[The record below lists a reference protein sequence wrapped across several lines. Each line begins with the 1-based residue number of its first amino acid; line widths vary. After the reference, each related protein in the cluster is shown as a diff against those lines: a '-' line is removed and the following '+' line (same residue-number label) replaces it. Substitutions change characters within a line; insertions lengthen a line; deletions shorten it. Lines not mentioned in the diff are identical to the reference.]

1 MHYSDTDAI
10 RNIFDSDESIIVSY
24 GELMIEVT
32 SMGLLDGIG
41 GALGGMLSSPEG
53 KEQIMKYLSSPEGM
67 AMLQQF
73 IGTPEGKKLAGQLL
87 MPILGNLGVPEAIKQ
102 SIEQYL

>member
-1 MHYSDTDAI
+1 MVEAK
-10 RNIFDSDESIIVSY
+10 
-24 GELMIEVT
+24 

-53 KEQIMKYLSSPEGM
+53 KEQIIKFLSSPEGM

-73 IGTPEGKKLAGQLL
+73 IATPDGKRLAGQLL
-87 MPILGNLGVPEAIKQ
+87 MPILGTLGVPDTVKQ
-102 SIEQYL
+102 TLQQYLK